1 VLEPRIG
8 VGGKIRVIPKNRLR
22 ILEYRDLDQKTG
34 FAHESLKRIKR
45 LHPVQVILFQ
55 ERIGERGNPQVHKG
69 MA

>member
-1 VLEPRIG
+1 MRKPGIG
-8 VGGKIRVIPKNRLR
+8 VGREIRVIPKNRLR

-45 LHPVQVILFQ
+45 FHPIQLILFQ
-55 ERIGERGNPQVHKG
+55 ERIGEGGNSQIRKG